1 MRRIF
6 IPDQSIYEEPRQSLG
21 FFISTHNQKGDLMK
35 IRSVLTVALL
45 LSFAL
50 AGCNDD
56 DDKQQPKQQQFTEI
70 NRLNREL
77 QKAET
82 NVSKQESAKAWWQ
95 SIATAFAV
103 AAISLLVVGTII
115 GSSARHESQR

>member
-1 MRRIF
+1 MKTRSIF
-6 IPDQSIYEEPRQSLG
+6 TI
-21 FFISTHNQKGDLMK
+21 
-35 IRSVLTVALL
+35 VLL
-45 LSFAL
+45 LSLAL
-50 AGCNDD
+50 AGCNDED
-56 DDKQQPKQQQFTEI
+56 STPQPKEQQSAEV

-95 SIATAFAV
+95 SAATILAV
-103 AAISLLVVGTII
+103 AAISLLVVGIII

>member
-1 MRRIF
+1 
-6 IPDQSIYEEPRQSLG
+6 
-21 FFISTHNQKGDLMK
+21 MK
-35 IRSVLTVALL
+35 IRSVLTL
-45 LSFAL
+45 LSLLAVPL
-50 AGCNDD
+50 AGCNDE
-56 DDKQQPKQQQFTEI
+56 DDKQQPKQQPAAEI

-95 SIATAFAV
+95 TVATILAV
-103 AAISLLVVGTII
+103 AAIGLLVIGTII

>member
-1 MRRIF
+1 MKTRSIF
-6 IPDQSIYEEPRQSLG
+6 TI
-21 FFISTHNQKGDLMK
+21 
-35 IRSVLTVALL
+35 VLL
-45 LSFAL
+45 LSLAL
-50 AGCNDD
+50 AGCSDEDNTPQSKGRESAEVD
-56 DDKQQPKQQQFTEI
+56 
-70 NRLNREL
+70 RLNREL

-95 SIATAFAV
+95 SIAAILAV

>member
-1 MRRIF
+1 MKTRSIF
-6 IPDQSIYEEPRQSLG
+6 TIL
-21 FFISTHNQKGDLMK
+21 
-35 IRSVLTVALL
+35 LL
-45 LSFAL
+45 LSLAL
-50 AGCNDD
+50 AGCSDED
-56 DDKQQPKQQQFTEI
+56 EKQQPKQQQSAELD
-70 NRLNREL
+70 RLNREL

-95 SIATAFAV
+95 SVATILAV

>member
-1 MRRIF
+1 MKTRSIF
-6 IPDQSIYEEPRQSLG
+6 TI
-21 FFISTHNQKGDLMK
+21 
-35 IRSVLTVALL
+35 VLL
-45 LSFAL
+45 LSLAL
-50 AGCNDD
+50 VGCKDD
-56 DDKQQPKQQQFTEI
+56 DDKQQPKQQQAAEI

-95 SIATAFAV
+95 SIATILAV
-103 AAISLLVVGTII
+103 AAICLLVVGTII